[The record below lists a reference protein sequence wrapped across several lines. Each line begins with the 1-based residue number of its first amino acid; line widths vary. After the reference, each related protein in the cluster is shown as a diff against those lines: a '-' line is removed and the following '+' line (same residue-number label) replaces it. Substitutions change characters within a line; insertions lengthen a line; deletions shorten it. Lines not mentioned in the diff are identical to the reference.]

1 MAIQKKKRVVCISEF
16 VVGVWD
22 GLDES
27 KISRPE
33 ILSQST
39 PGHALQGEYKYLN
52 IYSAFHLGDEQT
64 FSVLLHHIASE
75 TEQVSAGSTFEYWW
89 YGTAV
94 VLLFVLCF
102 LWVCAHCRLPQSLS
116 VFLNMSFHPCVSGCN
131 RYLTP
136 AEGYDCFLSGGRAR
150 VLYLGWPGGG
160 QG

>member
-1 MAIQKKKRVVCISEF
+1 MHVHSLSFFFFFYGHTKKKRVFCISEF

-75 TEQVSAGSTFEYWW
+75 TEQVSAGSTFEYSAGSTFEYWW

-102 LWVCAHCRLPQSLS
+102 L
-116 VFLNMSFHPCVSGCN
+116 
-131 RYLTP
+131 
-136 AEGYDCFLSGGRAR
+136 
-150 VLYLGWPGGG
+150 
-160 QG
+160 